1 MLNLNVS
8 NHMNKLIAM
17 GLLILLA
24 IVGGFIFWLK
34 PANPQNNSQT
44 TMIHAT
50 SSSTQIE
57 HQSIAQTVPNI
68 DTSDADHLIQSLE
81 ISKDGHLKITKNT
94 QQALDVFLGN
104 SSKTELNGAIS
115 VAKDQMYKKM
125 TKPALM
131 EAITLLEHYAAYK
144 KALADMD
151 LSPPQNAQQS
161 NDDNLM
167 AGVKIQQISAL
178 RHEYLS
184 PEIVQAF
191 YANDNSNAQYELAR
205 QRIMSINGLS
215 DEQRQEELKALQDQ
229 LQKPVFN

>member
-1 MLNLNVS
+1 
-8 NHMNKLIAM
+8 
-17 GLLILLA
+17 
-24 IVGGFIFWLK
+24 
-34 PANPQNNSQT
+34 
-44 TMIHAT
+44 
-50 SSSTQIE
+50 
-57 HQSIAQTVPNI
+57 
-68 DTSDADHLIQSLE
+68 
-81 ISKDGHLKITKNT
+81 
-94 QQALDVFLGN
+94 
-104 SSKTELNGAIS
+104 
-115 VAKDQMYKKM
+115 
-125 TKPALM
+125 
-131 EAITLLEHYAAYK
+131 
-144 KALADMD
+144 MD